1 MRSHTLVIAA
11 VLALQPFGLVSA
23 NTRQTAGQTVQPS
36 APPQV
41 SAEFQSEVSQLIST
55 GLKLKEAVEASLDG
69 VSKHL
74 AAVFERA
81 GTKDPTQRF
90 EFRILEGDGK
100 TSKTIFRRSDF
111 FFSFG
116 GNGAGRVNAPDING
130 DGLKEIVVQ
139 SSSGGNCWGCN
150 PTEIYRVSN
159 HKAELI
165 AAGPIQRIADLNNDG
180 IAELLMADA
189 RWESYDDLS
198 HAASP
203 GAVMIYAWKNGRYV
217 YASRDFAAYYR
228 AEIERIRAAI
238 EEAKTSVTTEE
249 LSDEGYVG
257 GAIGL
262 AITYAHA
269 GEFERGIT
277 ELETLLNSNA
287 KSAAQKKH
295 RAVIL
300 QDFRSGESATKLRA
314 MKYGDPLPLG

>member
-1 MRSHTLVIAA
+1 MSFNSFILSV
-11 VLALQPFGLVSA
+11 VLAIQPVGLASV
-23 NTRQTAGQTVQPS
+23 NLRQSQAVQPS
-36 APPQV
+36 TQPQV
-41 SAEFQSEVSQLIST
+41 GLEFQSEVSQITAT
-55 GLKLKEAVEASLDG
+55 GMKLKEGTEASLDG

-74 AAVFERA
+74 AAIFERTGA
-81 GTKDPTQRF
+81 KDPAQRF
-90 EFRILEGDGK
+90 EFRILESDGK

-150 PTEIYRVSN
+150 PTEIYRVSG

-165 AAGPIQRIADLNNDG
+165 AAGPIQRIEDLNNDG
-180 IAELLMADA
+180 IAELLIADA

-203 GAVMIYAWKNGRYV
+203 GAVMIYAWQNGKYV
-217 YASRDFAAYYR
+217 YASRDYAAYYR
-228 AEIERIRAAI
+228 SETERIRASI
-238 EEAKTSVTTEE
+238 EEAKAFITTEDS
-249 LSDEGYVG
+249 SDEGYVG

-269 GEFERGIT
+269 GDPERGLT
-277 ELETLLNSNA
+277 ELATLLNSNA
-287 KSAAQKKH
+287 KSAAQNKH

-300 QDFRSGESATKLRA
+300 EDFRNGESAKKLRA

>member
-1 MRSHTLVIAA
+1 MRSDTLIISTI
-11 VLALQPFGLVSA
+11 LALQPLGLASA
-23 NTRQTAGQTVQPS
+23 KTHQTASQTVQPS

-41 SAEFQSEVSQLIST
+41 SAEFQSEVSQLVST

-74 AAVFERA
+74 AVVFERTA
-81 GTKDPTQRF
+81 TKDPTQRF
-90 EFRILEGDGK
+90 EFRILESDGK

-130 DGLKEIVVQ
+130 DGLKEIIVQ

-150 PTEIYRVSN
+150 PTEIYRVSG

-165 AAGPIQRIADLNNDG
+165 AAGPIQKIADLNNDG
-180 IAELLMADA
+180 IAELLVADA

-203 GAVMIYAWKNGRYV
+203 GAVMIYAWKDGRYV
-217 YASRDFAAYYR
+217 YASRDFTAYYR
-228 AEIERIRAAI
+228 AEIERIRSSI
-238 EEAKTSVTTEE
+238 DEAKAFITTEE
-249 LSDEGYVG
+249 SSDEGYVG

-262 AITYAHA
+262 AVTYAHA
-269 GEFERGIT
+269 GDVERGIT
-277 ELETLLNSNA
+277 ELEKLLSLNA

-300 QDFRSGESATKLRA
+300 EDFRNGESAKKLRA
-314 MKYGDPLPLG
+314 MKYGDAFPLG